1 MAGPLHVC
9 ASVYLMPT
17 LTSPIIIA
25 TYYSDLASQTVS
37 HTSVTTST
45 HIVATFM
52 VALLLIVFTMRE
64 SVCVC
69 VCVCAWHAVPVCLC
83 VCVCVL
89 VCTGVKYSIMF
100 L

>member
-1 MAGPLHVC
+1 MYREGEVAGPLHVC

-69 VCVCAWHAVPVCLC
+69 VCLACCPSVSVCMC
-83 VCVCVL
+83 VCV
-89 VCTGVKYSIMF
+89 GVYRCQV
-100 L
+100 